1 MLMRPEYR
9 KTISEQYKRKIENI
23 VRKPDKEEFV
33 EEEGMC
39 ACPFCH
45 AQGPETELECHS
57 CKNVIPYCIATGGLD
72 GGFYGVRVVRRAAH
86 SSERLGAVPLVPLPL
101 PRVRVCEDH
110 HAREK
115 LSHVQPSGEKL
126 GVGTGVKPL

>member
-33 EEEGMC
+33 EEEAMC

-45 AQGPETELECHS
+45 AQGPETELECTS
-57 CKNVIPYCIATGGLD
+57 CKNVIPYCIATGARR
-72 GGFYGVRVVRRAAH
+72 GGCQERRDALACSTRAPCAH
-86 SSERLGAVPLVPLPL
+86 NTSALSS
-101 PRVRVCEDH
+101 
-110 HAREK
+110 
-115 LSHVQPSGEKL
+115 
-126 GVGTGVKPL
+126 